1 MFRLLQMVKLLI
13 SLIKAPFRRLIRA
26 LSAPRIRFSSAFSA
40 LSTLGKYSPKEEV
53 LRDAMKFAS
62 SSRIPGDYL
71 EFGVKKGGSFSA
83 AYHLAQRTGIE
94 NPSYG
99 LPTMHFYA
107 FDSFKG
113 LPEITETDED
123 EDLTFQQGDFAY
135 SKREFVETLR
145 TDRVDLAKVTIV
157 PGWYKDVLNK
167 VTSEKLS
174 LTLAAVIYID
184 CDLYTSTVCV
194 LDFIA
199 AYVQDGT
206 VLIFDDWYS
215 FRGNPNRGQQRA
227 FGEWLTNHPEYH
239 AGPFSRFGFHG
250 HSFIM
255 SINDHRQV

>member
-1 MFRLLQMVKLLI
+1 MIKLLI
-13 SLIKAPFRRLIRA
+13 SLIKSLCRRLIRA
-26 LSAPRIRFSSAFSA
+26 LSAPRIRFSNAFSA
-40 LSTLGKYSPKEEV
+40 LSTLAKYSPTEEV
-53 LRDAMKFAS
+53 LRDAMKFVS
-62 SSRIPGDYL
+62 SSRIQGDYL
-71 EFGVKKGGSFSA
+71 EFGVEKGASFSA
-83 AYHLAQRTGIE
+83 AYYLARRTGIE

-123 EDLTFQQGDFAY
+123 EDHTFRREDFAC
-135 SKREFVETLR
+135 SKHEFVERMR

-157 PGWYKDVLNK
+157 PGWYKDVLND
-167 VTSEKLS
+167 VTREELS
-174 LTLAAVIYID
+174 LTLAAVIFID

-227 FGEWLTNHPEYH
+227 YREFLTNHPEYH
-239 AGPFSRFGFHG
+239 STPFSRFGFHG
-250 HSFIM
+250 HSFIL
-255 SINDHRQV
+255 SINAHRQE